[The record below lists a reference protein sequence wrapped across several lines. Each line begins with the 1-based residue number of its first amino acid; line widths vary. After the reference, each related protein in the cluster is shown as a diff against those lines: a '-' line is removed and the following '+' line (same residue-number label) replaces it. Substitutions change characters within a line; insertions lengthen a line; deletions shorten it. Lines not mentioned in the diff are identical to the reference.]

1 MGFFFLIYTKPRLF
15 YSKFTYNEYMDDKYE
30 LSIYE
35 NMGATLDVYI
45 KEMSSWAKRLE
56 REGKIAHTWCIQ
68 DNRIQVIG
76 DVNLGDEPIRYPFG
90 VVGGFF
96 ECKDEYKK
104 SPNYPT
110 YIGEKYI

>member
-1 MGFFFLIYTKPRLF
+1 MGNIEFGV
-15 YSKFTYNEYMDDKYE
+15 YNN
-30 LSIYE
+30 L
-35 NMGATLDVYI
+35 GATPEAFI

-68 DNRIQVIG
+68 DNKIQVVG
-76 DVNLGDEPIRYPFG
+76 DVNLGNEPIKYPFG

-96 ECKDEYKK
+96 ECAEEHKN

-110 YIGEKYI
+110 YIGEKYIY

>member
-1 MGFFFLIYTKPRLF
+1 
-15 YSKFTYNEYMDDKYE
+15 MDDNKFE
-30 LSIYE
+30 LNIYE

-76 DVNLGDEPIRYPFG
+76 DVILGDEPIRYPFG

-110 YIGEKYI
+110 YIGEKYIY